1 MAFGRL
7 ERNPLSQPISD
18 INMTPLIDV
27 MLVLLV
33 IFMLSA
39 PFMVQGLAVDLPK
52 SGQAQG
58 LSSTTSIAV
67 SVDARGQAYLDEK
80 PMPDTELAA
89 ALGARAQAHAD
100 AEVHLRVDA
109 TVPYARVLQV
119 MGLAQQAGLHRIGFV
134 AQPLK

>member
-7 ERNPLSQPISD
+7 ERNPLSQPMSD

-39 PFMVQGLAVDLPK
+39 PFMVQGVAVDLPK
-52 SGQAQG
+52 TGQAQG
-58 LSSTTSIAV
+58 LPTMTNIAV
-67 SVDARGQAYLDEK
+67 SVDASGQAYLDQK
-80 PMPDTELAA
+80 PMLDTELAA
-89 ALGARAQAHAD
+89 ALAVLAQVNPD

>member
-7 ERNPLSQPISD
+7 ERNPLSQPMSD

-39 PFMVQGLAVDLPK
+39 PFMVQGLAVNLPK
-52 SGQAQG
+52 TGQAQG
-58 LSSTTSIAV
+58 LPTQTSIAV
-67 SVDARGQAYLDEK
+67 SVDASGQAYLNQK
-80 PMPDTELAA
+80 PMADAELAVALRA
-89 ALGARAQAHAD
+89 AAQTNAD
-100 AEVHLRVDA
+100 TEVHLRVDA

-119 MGLAQQAGLHRIGFV
+119 MGLTQQAGLHRIGFV